1 MTGIQKL
8 FEIFKQLYIKSG
20 ESVEVLDWQKFF
32 VEAYDIESSAV
43 VSFFSGMAEVDIEPF
58 SEIKLPRNLYQ
69 HLIAE
74 LYNAF
79 YVSQLIDL
87 NLSLYKSKEN
97 IREAAKLAMIL
108 GFQAWKIKGNI
119 PNILIAGPCTN
130 VPASLPTKIE
140 DGAGHM
146 IFIETR
152 FVERIK

>member
-20 ESVEVLDWQKFF
+20 ESVEDLNWRKFF
-32 VEAYDIESSAV
+32 VEIYGVESPV
-43 VSFFSGMAEVDIEPF
+43 VVGFFSDMAEVDIEPF
-58 SEIKLPRNLYQ
+58 SEINLPRGLYQ
-69 HLIAE
+69 HLIEE

-87 NLSLYKSKEN
+87 NLPLYKSKEN
-97 IREAAKLAMIL
+97 IQEAAKLAAIL

-119 PNILIAGPCTN
+119 PNILVAGPYTN

-140 DGAGHM
+140 ARAGRM
-146 IFIETR
+146 IFIEPR
-152 FVERIK
+152 FIERIK